1 MSVTGGRSLTS
12 NTNVSEEIKLTSA
25 GKILIRAFDELRITD
40 PKIRKDAQEFIKR
53 TYPSVFNSNDLWLEI
68 MKAIVAS
75 CEANRYSF
83 SKSELCDLLTIGSK
97 GLDTVK
103 DLGIT
108 NGGVEVAN
116 SRSVEDAI
124 LGIYKDIMENYDG
137 SDDKLKS
144 NYPRVVLNLSSIVH
158 KGEDLSGERVGVY
171 GLERYYQKSKKDATT
186 KIPSITMP
194 LQVESKYETIEPDS
208 VPEKQQ
214 TEISRKLRS
223 EIIPKARRKDLI
235 NSLSSLT
242 QRKKRDI
249 EELLGKISDQDY
261 KKIGGLGLNHDKLQK
276 YNKLAGSKEFS
287 REIEKEIGRKLTERQ
302 LQHATISIRKVR
314 SYIENVLDG
323 KFVPHGSHGIN
334 HVKHN
339 LEYGYQLMGLIEY
352 KRRKR

>member
-1 MSVTGGRSLTS
+1 MTS

-40 PKIRKDAQEFIKR
+40 PKIRKDAQEYIKR
-53 TYPSVFNSNDLWLEI
+53 TYPSVFNSNDLWLGI

-75 CEANRYSF
+75 CEANHYSF

-116 SRSVEDAI
+116 SRLVEDAI

-194 LQVESKYETIEPDS
+194 LQVESKYETIESDN

-214 TEISRKLRS
+214 TEISRKFRS

-249 EELLGKISDQDY
+249 EELLGKLSDQDY
-261 KKIGGLGLNHDKLQK
+261 KKISGLGLNHDKLQK

>member
-116 SRSVEDAI
+116 SRLVEDAI

-194 LQVESKYETIEPDS
+194 LQVESKYETIEPDN

-214 TEISRKLRS
+214 TEISRKFRS

-249 EELLGKISDQDY
+249 EELLGKLSDQDY
-261 KKIGGLGLNHDKLQK
+261 KKISGLGLNHDKLQK